1 MPKKEKEKNFK
12 QEFEQCEKQ
21 KEEYLAGWQR
31 AKADFINYKKEEAER
46 RGEIAE
52 YISMDIILDMLPI
65 LDNFEMA
72 GKELTDEMKE
82 NQVIKG
88 VFHIKAQFQDFL
100 KNRGIEEIDVLG
112 KKFNIETAEA
122 VGEIE
127 GEEPGI
133 VEEIVQ
139 KGYKFKGKV
148 IRPAKVKVSK

>member
-1 MPKKEKEKNFK
+1 MPKKDKEKNVK
-12 QEFEQCEKQ
+12 QELEQCEKQ

-31 AKADFINYKKEEAER
+31 AKADFINYKKEETER

-52 YISMDIILDMLPI
+52 YISMDLILDMLPI

-72 GKELTDEMKE
+72 EKEVTDEMKE
-82 NQVIKG
+82 DQVIKG
-88 VFHIKAQFQDFL
+88 IFHIKAQFQDFL

-112 KKFNIETAEA
+112 KKFDIETAEA

-127 GEEPGI
+127 GEDSGI
-133 VEEIVQ
+133 VEEVVQ

-148 IRPAKVKVSK
+148 IRPVKVKITK